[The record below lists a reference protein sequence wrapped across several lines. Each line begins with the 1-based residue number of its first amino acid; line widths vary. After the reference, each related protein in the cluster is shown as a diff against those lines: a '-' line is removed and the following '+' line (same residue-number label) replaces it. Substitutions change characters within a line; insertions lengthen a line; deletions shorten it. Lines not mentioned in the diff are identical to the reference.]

1 MPFMIL
7 WDEPTSQRI
16 VQGAWRLNGEAVRP
30 EDGSTIRRWTRS
42 TLDLA
47 QQLESTEDR
56 YEVLRDGAVIATE
69 MHVRSPATRCYTQSQ
84 ALRLYQEAWF
94 TGMQV
99 FKDFS
104 QEAASPEDTL
114 FAILGTKP

>member
-1 MPFMIL
+1 
-7 WDEPTSQRI
+7 
-16 VQGAWRLNGEAVRP
+16 
-30 EDGSTIRRWTRS
+30 
-42 TLDLA
+42 LDLA

-69 MHVRSPATRCYTQSQ
+69 MHVSSPATRWYTQSQ
-84 ALRLYQEAWF
+84 ALHLYQEAGF

-99 FKDFS
+99 FKEFS

-114 FAILGTKP
+114 FSILGTRL